1 MSKQKNTC
9 IITSSIGTE
18 AMELYVKPV
27 RLIVGSINSGR
38 FGNAVLAH
46 DKAGP
51 GIEPVESS
59 TR

>member
-1 MSKQKNTC
+1 
-9 IITSSIGTE
+9 
-18 AMELYVKPV
+18 MELYVKPV